1 MSRDLAASPLTWQD
15 PVYGDKE
22 PSFTEFMAPGIIIMI
37 IYFLAVA
44 LTGEAFIME
53 RSGGLLER
61 SWVAGVTPGEILA
74 SHILV
79 QFCVMIV
86 QTAITLSFI
95 LYVFNIPC
103 HGPIVWLAVLTMLQ
117 VKNILSC

>member
-1 MSRDLAASPLTWQD
+1 MSNQQVAITLQKWILESVSNFTTNILEDCGHSSGVSVEPVEFEKPLFGERD
-15 PVYGDKE
+15 

-61 SWVAGVTPGEILA
+61 SWVAGVTPIEILA

-86 QTAITLSFI
+86 Q
-95 LYVFNIPC
+95 
-103 HGPIVWLAVLTMLQ
+103 
-117 VKNILSC
+117 